1 MTNTEKHTPGPWET
15 SVNGEGQWD
24 VCEEGGGDMIADL
37 AGCPKNAEANAK
49 LIARA
54 PALLAQN
61 KRLREALENILSQ
74 YEGVYDCTDNH
85 GKLYQSQGARDA
97 ELAARAALNEKE

>member
-1 MTNTEKHTPGPWET
+1 MTNTEKHTPGKWKVYRVSGSSGGMSNVADVHLHVVAPGET
-15 SVNGEGQWD
+15 VDSVCAA
-24 VCEEGGGDMIADL
+24 V
-37 AGCPKNAEANAK
+37 EA
-49 LIARA
+49 A